1 MNWRPGSTLSL
12 CARCVLLISEQVDR
26 LKFPEWEGI
35 YMNTQHYYVE
45 KMSDTSADTLLAVG
59 FASLLK
65 EVLRQNGKSARGIMI
80 QDAGSYYEV
89 QVPTPISDNDLQNLE
104 PFAIIKPLVT
114 DKYTDKQAKQ
124 GLKLDGFDYQ
134 YQQEISKSHYE
145 KLSKLPP
152 EYRTPEARANKS
164 AHTLFASME

>member
-35 YMNTQHYYVE
+35 YMNKQHYYSE
-45 KMSDTSADTLLAVG
+45 KTSDTSADTLLAVG

-65 EVLRQNGKSARGIMI
+65 EVLRQNGKQLIGIMI
-80 QDAGSYYEV
+80 RDIGPYYQV
-89 QVPTPISDNDLQNLE
+89 QIPTPITDNDLQNLK

-114 DKYTDKQAKQ
+114 
-124 GLKLDGFDYQ
+124 
-134 YQQEISKSHYE
+134 E
-145 KLSKLPP
+145 K
-152 EYRTPEARANKS
+152 
-164 AHTLFASME
+164 HID